1 LCVKYKKI
9 KNKKI
14 SFSRWGGER
23 GREEDK
29 GERGIRG
36 EKGIRSLQ
44 KIFLHYTNLLFGVE
58 EGGDGVCPVAHRI
71 DVHGHEVLV
80 GRGSERE
87 GMPLVLRDVP
97 LGSYKTNTK
106 KRKTKQ
112 KSGMHVLNFFI
123 LIVVYIVNVI
133 WDGIEQVREGKR
145 EGGEERIGVIK

>member
-1 LCVKYKKI
+1 
-9 KNKKI
+9 
-14 SFSRWGGER
+14 
-23 GREEDK
+23 
-29 GERGIRG
+29 
-36 EKGIRSLQ
+36 
-44 KIFLHYTNLLFGVE
+44 
-58 EGGDGVCPVAHRI
+58 
-71 DVHGHEVLV
+71 VHGHEVLV

-145 EGGEERIGVIK
+145 EGGEERIGVKNKERDTGSSKTCIVRVCTRRTASSCAAR